1 MKKLIYIFLAAAL
14 ITIAAA
20 GCQKDK
26 YYLFNDVGRI
36 QFGPDPS
43 FQYRS
48 GYELADTV
56 KAYTFIYEDQMVHRD
71 TVFFDIYTIGGTSG
85 KDRQFKLA
93 QIQVPGVL
101 NAEPDKQYAGFDN
114 PDATAN
120 FIIKADSVHCRVPI
134 ILLRDASLKDTNVVL
149 RFQVVENSDFKTGQ
163 ADNLWRQIG
172 FTDRLSQPGRW
183 DASFSKYYFGD
194 YSTVK
199 HKFMIDSTGK
209 RWDDD
214 FITEIYADYSLLQYW
229 KGVCKNALIK
239 YNNGHAGNPLKDEN
253 GQLVIFP

>member
-1 MKKLIYIFLAAAL
+1 MKKLIYIFLAAGL
-14 ITIAAA
+14 AATA

-26 YYLFNDVGRI
+26 YFLYNDTGRI

-56 KAYTFIYEDQMVHRD
+56 KSFTFVYEDEAIHQD
-71 TVFFDIYTIGGTSG
+71 TVFFDIYTVGGTSK

-93 QIQVPGVL
+93 QVQVDGL
-101 NAEPDKQYAGFDN
+101 MNAQPDKHYVGFDN
-114 PDATAN
+114 PDAIRN
-120 FIIKADSVHCRVPI
+120 FVIPADSVHKRVPI
-134 ILLRDASLKDTNVVL
+134 ILLRDASLKDTSVVL
-149 RFQVVENSDFKTGQ
+149 KFEVVDGGDFAVGQ
-163 ADNLWRQIG
+163 QDNLWRQIG

-183 DASFSKYYFGD
+183 DATFAKYYFGD
-194 YSTVK
+194 YSVTK

-209 RWDDD
+209 KWDDD
-214 FITEIYADYSLLQYW
+214 FITEIYADYALLSYW

-239 YNNGHAGNPLKDEN
+239 YNNIHKSDPLKDEY